1 MNQCMNIIDLI
12 GTTPLIRLRLGEG
25 SKALAYAKLELLNP
39 YGMKDRVAKAMILE
53 AKRTGELQD
62 GAPIVE
68 SSSGTLALGVTMIGT
83 YLGHEVHIVTDPRID
98 ELTLAKLKALGAH
111 VHIVEKMQAS
121 GGWQSA
127 RLAYLQGL
135 MLKYPNA
142 YWPKQYENPQNPLA
156 YETLADDLVGELGR
170 VDYLVGSVG
179 SGGSLCGTAK
189 ALLRKNPHLRVV
201 AVDAVGS
208 VIFYQT
214 DNPKR
219 LQSGLG
225 NSLRSP
231 NVDFSVIDE
240 VHWLNDEEAFT
251 WTRELAR
258 QEKIFAGNSSGSV
271 YAVARWLSTQ
281 AAEDAVIACIFPDRG
296 DRYVQSIYSDDF
308 FQAHHLNPDGLS
320 LSPQHIEKLQDV
332 SAWAYFHFQKGKF
345 EHEEKV
351 AVY

>member
-1 MNQCMNIIDLI
+1 MDKSLIELI
-12 GTTPLIRLRLGEG
+12 GTTPLIRLRLDEN
-25 SKALAYAKLELLNP
+25 SKAPVYAKLELLNP
-39 YGMKDRVAKAMILE
+39 YGMKDRVAKEMIMD
-53 AKRTGELQD
+53 AKRTGQLQEN
-62 GAPIVE
+62 APIVE
-68 SSSGTLALGVTMIGT
+68 SSSGTLALGITMIGT

-98 ELTLAKLKALGAH
+98 ELTLAKLRALGAQ
-111 VHIVEKMQAS
+111 VHIVEKMEQD
-121 GGWQSA
+121 GGWQKA
-127 RLAYLQGL
+127 RLNYLQGL
-135 MLKYPNA
+135 LDKYPNA

-156 YETLADDLVGELGR
+156 YQQLADDLVKELGR

-189 ALLRKNPHLRVV
+189 ALRERNPDLTVI

-251 WTRELAR
+251 WTRELAK

-271 YAVARWLSTQ
+271 YAVSRWLSSQ
-281 AAEDAVIACIFPDRG
+281 VSEHSVIACIFPDRG
-296 DRYVQSIYSDDF
+296 DRYIHSIYNDDF
-308 FQAHHLNPDGLS
+308 FNVHHLNKDNLR
-320 LSPQHIEKLQDV
+320 LSPNRMEELKDV
-332 SAWAYFHFQKGKF
+332 SDWTYFHFNKGKF
-345 EHEEKV
+345 RHEEKT